1 MSVFECI
8 SSGISHDNLVLLS
21 REAVSHEQPEA
32 KNISSENELKE
43 DPTTALC
50 NFSQTVFFR
59 GPTASKS

>member
-1 MSVFECI
+1 M
-8 SSGISHDNLVLLS
+8 
-21 REAVSHEQPEA
+21 SHEQPEA
-32 KNISSENELKE
+32 KNISSENELKD